1 MQTRRALQFS
11 DAVLVVDDETVILG
25 LMATALAGRG
35 FAVRTAANADDALQ
49 LIAAEAFGC
58 VVCDKN
64 LPGTLSGLDVLRK
77 LREDQPYAACI
88 LVTGYASASSTVDA
102 LRLGATD
109 YLEKPFDL
117 DVLAHKVERAMAEA
131 RTRFDRAQ
139 LLSALEG
146 FQAELDAKDAQLARQ
161 RTEVETL
168 DALVEQRVAQATE
181 DLRARCKMLSEHL
194 ASKRG
199 LEAAEKVSLEEAVVL
214 LHDIRVADTPES
226 APIRGQLARVARIL
240 ESHLDLVISIRGRMP
255 KP

>member
-1 MQTRRALQFS
+1 MQTRRAIQFS
-11 DAVLVVDDETVILG
+11 DAVLVVDDEQSILG

-35 FAVRTAANADDALQ
+35 FAVRTATDAAGALG

-77 LREDQPYAACI
+77 LREDQPHTACI
-88 LVTGYASASSTVDA
+88 LVTGYASASSTVEA

-117 DVLAHKVERAMAEA
+117 DLLSQKVERAMSEA

-161 RTEVETL
+161 RTEVEML
-168 DALVEQRVAQATE
+168 DALVEQRVTQATQ
-181 DLRARCKMLSEHL
+181 DLQARCKILAEHL
-194 ASKRG
+194 ASRRG
-199 LEAAEKVSLEEAVVL
+199 LEAAEKVSLEDALVL
-214 LHDIRVADTPES
+214 LHDIRVADTPEA

-240 ESHLDLVISIRGRMP
+240 ESHLDLVRTTRERTP
-255 KP
+255 PA